1 MIGKLPVLGFSLV
14 TALSGQALARDC
26 DTNHTPAG
34 YGYGT
39 PAGHGYATPAGYGYG
54 TPAGHGQGN
63 RNGNRNGH
71 GYGGYQAPVP
81 QGPPIAHVD
90 WSARAAAD
98 LRYSDL
104 NRDGYVSLQEALDHG
119 RYEFQRN
126 DRDGNRVLTRH
137 EVDRPD
143 LYRGDWNR
151 DGRVS
156 IREYQNVVRT
166 QFARFDRNR
175 DGFLAR
181 YELGGQ
187 PERPQR
193 SAGWWR

>member
-14 TALSGQALARDC
+14 TALSGSALARDC
-26 DTNHTPAG
+26 DNDHTPAGYGYGAPAGYGYGVPAG

-39 PAGHGYATPAGYGYG
+39 PAGYGHGGGHGHDNGYG
-54 TPAGHGQGN
+54 H
-63 RNGNRNGH
+63 
-71 GYGGYQAPVP
+71 GGYRAPVP
-81 QGPPIAHVD
+81 APPTHVD

-104 NRDGYVSLQEALDHG
+104 NRDGIVSLQEALDHG

-126 DRDGNRVLTRH
+126 DRDRNRVLTRH
-137 EVDRPD
+137 EVERPD
-143 LYRGDWNR
+143 LYRSDWNR
-151 DGRVS
+151 DGRVT
-156 IREYQNVVRT
+156 IREYQDAVRT

-181 YELGGQ
+181 YELGGE

>member
-1 MIGKLPVLGFSLV
+1 MIGKLSVLGFSLV
-14 TALSGQALARDC
+14 TALSG
-26 DTNHTPAG
+26 PAG
-34 YGYGT
+34 YGYG
-39 PAGHGYATPAGYGYG
+39 APAGYGHGAGNGY
-54 TPAGHGQGN
+54 GHGHGPD
-63 RNGNRNGH
+63 H
-71 GYGGYQAPVP
+71 GYGQGRYPEPPVV
-81 QGPPIAHVD
+81 HVD

-126 DRDGNRVLTRH
+126 DRDRNRVLTRH
-137 EVDRPD
+137 EVERPD

-151 DGRVS
+151 DGRVT
-156 IREYQNVVRT
+156 IREYQHTVRT
-166 QFARFDRNR
+166 EFARLDRNR

-181 YELGGQ
+181 YELGGE
-187 PERPQR
+187 PWRPRR

>member
-1 MIGKLPVLGFSLV
+1 MIGKLSVLGFSLV
-14 TALSGQALARDC
+14 TALSGSALARDC
-26 DTNHTPAG
+26 DTNHAPAGPGYGAPAGYGYPTPAG
-34 YGYGT
+34 YGY
-39 PAGHGYATPAGYGYG
+39 PTPAGYG
-54 TPAGHGQGN
+54 HGN
-63 RNGNRNGH
+63 RD
-71 GYGGYQAPVP
+71 GYGRGGHSAPAP
-81 QGPPIAHVD
+81 HVD

-119 RYEFQRN
+119 RHEFQRN
-126 DRDGNRVLTRH
+126 DRDRNRVLTRH

-151 DGRVS
+151 DGRVT
-156 IREYQNVVRT
+156 IREYQNTVRT
-166 QFARFDRNR
+166 QFARFDQNR

-181 YELGGQ
+181 YELGGE
-187 PERPQR
+187 PARPQR